1 MKQEDFVIKKLDEV
15 GVITRNECL
24 RKYISRL
31 GAIICD
37 LKKKGFIFDAGFI
50 KTRFGQDYQY
60 ILLKKPDKK

>member
-31 GAIICD
+31 GAIICN
-37 LKKKGFIFDAGFI
+37 LKKDGYVFDAGFI